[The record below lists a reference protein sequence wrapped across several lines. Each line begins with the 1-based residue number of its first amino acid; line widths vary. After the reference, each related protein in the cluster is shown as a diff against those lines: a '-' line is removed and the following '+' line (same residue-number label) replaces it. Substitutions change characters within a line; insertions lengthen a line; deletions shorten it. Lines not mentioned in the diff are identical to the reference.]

1 MSNQN
6 DSSSVFYLLR
16 EYDVELSPQVQ
27 LMLQKFKFNSVRKIS
42 MIDLEKLDVFENDVR
57 TLFELDEKHSNMS
70 QEQKIALFGE
80 YFANKP
86 KQFQLLAGEKFSIYA
101 AVGLFKK
108 LVQSYEK
115 TYLFE
120 KLKNVAELNKQKKKI
135 QRQHNNAMDT
145 IVANVNQA
153 NSTEENGQVRRKGKT
168 LKQYIEQWFLSTKL
182 KLTVTSADVEI
193 IDGKIKCTKCTASRP
208 FKISLD
214 SCGGWKI
221 SSYMT
226 HLRSAHQKPEQR
238 PIDATE
244 TMTGRPSGNSDN
256 AVEEAQEEP
265 QPKRQRVDNQQGFP
279 PSASTSSQ
287 LTST

>member
-1 MSNQN
+1 MSNQS
-6 DSSSVFYLLR
+6 DSSNVFDLLR

-27 LMLQKFKFNSVRKIS
+27 LMLQKFKFNSVRTIS
-42 MIDLEKLDVFENDVR
+42 MIDLEKLDLFENDVR
-57 TLFELDEKHSNMS
+57 TLFASDELSNMS
-70 QEQKIALFGE
+70 QEQKLLCSGNISLISPKNFDYLLVKSVLFMRQCNILV
-80 YFANKP
+80 Y
-86 KQFQLLAGEKFSIYA
+86 IC
-101 AVGLFKK
+101 KK

-120 KLKNVAELNKQKKKI
+120 KFKNVAELNKQKKKI
-135 QRQHNNAMDT
+135 QRQQNNALDT
-145 IVANVNQA
+145 TVSNVNQA

-182 KLTVTSADVEI
+182 ILTVTSADVEI

-238 PIDATE
+238 PIE
-244 TMTGRPSGNSDN
+244 TMTGSTSGNSDN
-256 AVEEAQEEP
+256 AVEEAQEAP
-265 QPKRQRVDNQQGFP
+265 
-279 PSASTSSQ
+279 
-287 LTST
+287 